1 MLHYKC
7 YDDYQWINFLK
18 LSVLTLTS
26 VDNVNL
32 KLYLPLRS
40 YSFTYICILQIIQT
54 IGNYE
59 GKSYI
64 NLMKVESDNVC
75 QNTEKIF
82 LIKYNSMISF
92 TKIKH

>member
-18 LSVLTLTS
+18 ISVLTLTS

-40 YSFTYICILQIIQT
+40 YSFTCICILEIIQT

-59 GKSYI
+59 RKSYI
-64 NLMKVESDNVC
+64 NLMKVESDNVSVK
-75 QNTEKIF
+75 TLKT
-82 LIKYNSMISF
+82 SF
-92 TKIKH
+92 

>member
-18 LSVLTLTS
+18 ISVLTLTS

-40 YSFTYICILQIIQT
+40 YSFTCICILEIIQT

-59 GKSYI
+59 RKSYT
-64 NLMKVESDNVC
+64 NLMKVESYNVSVK
-75 QNTEKIF
+75 TLKT
-82 LIKYNSMISF
+82 SF
-92 TKIKH
+92 

>member
-18 LSVLTLTS
+18 ISVLTLTS

-40 YSFTYICILQIIQT
+40 YSFTCICILEIIQT

-59 GKSYI
+59 RKSYT
-64 NLMKVESDNVC
+64 NLMKVESDNVSVK
-75 QNTEKIF
+75 TLKT
-82 LIKYNSMISF
+82 SF
-92 TKIKH
+92 